1 MYNNAESAWLK
12 KKIIKIVEEVWS
24 IYINIF
30 ERCTVSKTAVILFKT
45 ILNGAFLCPKDELLN
60 EIPLRISYEFLID
73 WKGWEMNLD
82 QQEVGKFWIY
92 VFFVPVHINTGF
104 TSDVHFPS
112 CQSLDV
118 NYFFA

>member
-1 MYNNAESAWLK
+1 MIK

-24 IYINIF
+24 IYTNIF

-60 EIPLRISYEFLID
+60 EIPLRISYESLID

-92 VFFVPVHINTGF
+92 VCFVSVHNYTGF
-104 TSDVHFPS
+104 TSYVHFPS
-112 CQSLDV
+112 RHSLDK